1 MEKEERQKM
10 SKKKNPV
17 VHLNQSKVKR
27 MKEDATNE
35 GLKGAL
41 IIFFSVMRDKEG
53 YGRKR
58 LKRIFNH
65 ATDLADSMQKGYVK
79 MEDLEKV
86 LKEEADIIFEMD

>member
-1 MEKEERQKM
+1 M
-10 SKKKNPV
+10 SKKKKKNHV
-17 VHLNQSKVKR
+17 VHLKQSHVKN

-41 IIFFSVMRDKEG
+41 IIFFTVMRDKEG
-53 YGRKR
+53 YGKKR

-79 MEDLEKV
+79 MADLEKV
-86 LKEEADIIFEMD
+86 LADEADITFHME

>member
-1 MEKEERQKM
+1 MKKKNDY
-10 SKKKNPV
+10 KKKNPV

-86 LKEEADIIFEMD
+86 LKDEADIIFEME